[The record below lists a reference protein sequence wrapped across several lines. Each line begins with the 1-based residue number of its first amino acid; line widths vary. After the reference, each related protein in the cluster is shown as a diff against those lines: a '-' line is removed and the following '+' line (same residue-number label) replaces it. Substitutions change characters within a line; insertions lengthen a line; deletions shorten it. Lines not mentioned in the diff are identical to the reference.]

1 VTFHLTTLPPAASA
15 SVDGLPEERCTS
27 PCALSL
33 PLGRHTIVIRHEG
46 YRDAQRVFTLPDEPG
61 LIVNLVAV
69 TGILNLVS
77 TPPGL
82 VIFVDGKEQARK
94 TPTSVTLPV
103 GTHRVQIVKGSEK
116 QDFSVEIRDGV
127 FTERSVDW
135 GN

>member
-1 VTFHLTTLPPAASA
+1 M
-15 SVDGLPEERCTS
+15 
-27 PCALSL
+27 
-33 PLGRHTIVIRHEG
+33 IRRNG
-46 YRDAQRVFTLPDEPG
+46 YRDVQRVFTLPDDPG
-61 LIVNLVAV
+61 LIVNLVAL

-82 VIFVDGKEQARK
+82 VIFVDGQEQARK
-94 TPTSVTLPV
+94 TPASVSLPV